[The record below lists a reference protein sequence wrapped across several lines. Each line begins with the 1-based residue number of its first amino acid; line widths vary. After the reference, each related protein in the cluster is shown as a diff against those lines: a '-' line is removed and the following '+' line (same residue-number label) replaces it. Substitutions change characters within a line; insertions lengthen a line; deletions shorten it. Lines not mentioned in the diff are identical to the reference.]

1 MQRRQPQRQTNNR
14 ARRGSG
20 KKILTLFRGLD
31 WRIRLAIIAV
41 CVILAVLVVYLLRC
55 AFIIAPGA
63 SRYYD
68 VTVNGVN
75 LKGYTRSQA
84 QDVFGQLLSDW
95 GSRDYTLTADGKEW
109 HFTAEDFDAQLEV
122 SDLLNRAWNL
132 GHYGSLGKRCRQIK
146 ELKEAPV
153 SFLSELNYDKDKV
166 ARFVD
171 AIGDEIDLEPID
183 AEVVMD
189 MESPKIITESRDGR
203 KLDREAAQEGIVN
216 LMLTNQTVY
225 ELPVEVLE
233 PAVSS
238 DEASGGLA
246 VLAYYATDMT
256 TSNSN
261 RYNNVKLALNS
272 FNALA
277 VYDGDT
283 VSFNDVVG
291 DRTKERGYKE
301 APEYAGSSVVTG
313 YGGGSCQ
320 ASTTL
325 YCAVVK
331 AGCDI
336 IERHPHNMT
345 VAYAD
350 PSLDATVSYG
360 NKDFV
365 FKNNTGH
372 TIYIYTDV
380 TRETALVVIYGNR
393 TEYRIDFQSIIV
405 KENLEASKEEIREDV
420 TGKVAYFTD
429 EKILYSQ
436 GKKGCVSQGW
446 IVYYDWATDQEVKR
460 VQVSQDQYSPG
471 TSIYYK
477 GVHERGEGDPPAP
490 SIYD

>member
-1 MQRRQPQRQTNNR
+1 MQRRTNSR
-14 ARRGSG
+14 ARRGRG
-20 KKILTLFRGLD
+20 IAVLFRKLD
-31 WRIRLAIIAV
+31 WKIRLAIVAS
-41 CVILAVLVVYLLRC
+41 CVALAILAAYLLRC
-55 AFIIAPGA
+55 MVIIGPGA

-68 VTVNGVN
+68 VTVNGIN
-75 LKGYTRSQA
+75 LKGYTRAEA
-84 QDVFGQLLSDW
+84 QEMFDHLLGSW
-95 GSRDYTLTADGKEW
+95 GSRDYTLAWNGQEW
-109 HFTAEDFDAQLEV
+109 HFTPGDFDARLEV
-122 SDLLNRAWNL
+122 DELLDRAWNL
-132 GHYGSLGKRCRQIK
+132 GHYGSLGERCRQIRQMKK
-146 ELKEAPV
+146 EPL
-153 SFLSELNYDKDKV
+153 SFLSELEYDKDRV

-171 AIGDEIDLEPID
+171 AIGDEIDLKPVD

-189 MESPKIITESRDGR
+189 MESPKIITESSDGR
-203 KLDREAAQEGIVN
+203 KLDREAAKEGIVN
-216 LMLTNQTVY
+216 LLLSNETLY
-225 ELPVEVLE
+225 ELPVETVL

-238 DEASGGLA
+238 NEASGGLA

-272 FNALA
+272 FNAMA

-301 APEYAGSSVVTG
+301 APEYAGSTVVTG

-345 VAYAD
+345 VVYAD
-350 PSLDATVSYG
+350 PSLDATVSWG

-365 FKNNTGH
+365 FRNNTGH
-372 TIYIYTDV
+372 TIYIYTEV
-380 TRETALVVIYGNR
+380 TRDTALVVIYGNR
-393 TEYRIDFQSIIV
+393 TEYRIDFQSVIV
-405 KENLEASKEEIREDV
+405 KENVAASKEEIREDV
-420 TGKVAYFTD
+420 TGKFAYYTD
-429 EKILYSQ
+429 EKVLYSQ

-446 IVYYDWATDQEVKR
+446 IVYYDWATDEEVKR

-477 GVHERGEGDPPAP
+477 GVHERGEADPQPT
-490 SIYD
+490 SVYH